1 MTKAEQAKAWAQ
13 ARVGCPY
20 IYGATGK
27 PCTPSYRQDR
37 MDQYP
42 KYADKIKKTCPRLSG
57 KAASCASCRWC
68 DPETKKGKA
77 AYDCAQLVRWCM
89 NDVGIKIVSGANSQ
103 WKETEWS
110 QAGEIGTM
118 PRGKLCL
125 VYRYDTD
132 HMGHTGIY
140 LGDGTIV
147 HAKGHDYGV
156 VRELLGVPTFTH
168 WGIPAGLYGALPPA
182 ESYILRQGDQ
192 GEAVRELQRR
202 LSVKGFTLNADGIFG
217 AKTAAAVKA
226 FQKAAGL
233 TQDGIAGPNTWAA
246 LGGAAPAPQDPAQ
259 SARDP
264 DWVSVSRNDLAAK
277 RRALEE
283 LIAWINQILEG

>member
-68 DPETKKGKA
+68 DPETKKGKT

-89 NDVGIKIVSGANSQ
+89 NDVGIKMVSGANSQ

-140 LGDGTIV
+140 TGDGYII

-156 VRELLGVPTFTH
+156 VRELLGNPRFTH
-168 WGIPAGLYGALPPA
+168 WGIPVGLYEQETPTQAPGDGDWPVLKKGASGP
-182 ESYILRQGDQ
+182 Y
-192 GEAVRELQRR
+192 VYCLQALLTIR
-202 LSVKGFTLNADGIFG
+202 GQDPGTIDGKFG
-217 AKTAAAVKA
+217 AKTEGALRYYQERQAIPATGICGALTWEALTGRNEKPNETDGYFILPTAQADRVRSMLQEAVEIMK
-226 FQKAAGL
+226 K
-233 TQDGIAGPNTWAA
+233 
-246 LGGAAPAPQDPAQ
+246 
-259 SARDP
+259 
-264 DWVSVSRNDLAAK
+264 
-277 RRALEE
+277 
-283 LIAWINQILEG
+283 

>member
-1 MTKAEQAKAWAQ
+1 
-13 ARVGCPY
+13 
-20 IYGATGK
+20 
-27 PCTPSYRQDR
+27 
-37 MDQYP
+37 
-42 KYADKIKKTCPRLSG
+42 
-57 KAASCASCRWC
+57 
-68 DPETKKGKA
+68 
-77 AYDCAQLVRWCM
+77 
-89 NDVGIKIVSGANSQ
+89 
-103 WKETEWS
+103 
-110 QAGEIGTM
+110 M

-140 LGDGTIV
+140 TGDGYII

-156 VRELLGVPTFTH
+156 VRELLGNPRFTH
-168 WGIPAGLYGALPPA
+168 WGIPAGLYGVLPPA

-202 LSVKGFTLNADGIFG
+202 LSEKGFTLNADGIFG

-246 LGGAAPAPQDPAQ
+246 LGGAAPAPKDPAQ
-259 SARDP
+259 PARDP

-283 LIAWINQILEG
+283 LIAWINQLLEG